1 MTSEAPAP
9 PAERA
14 ETEDASG
21 RRRDS
26 RRRTDGELVVE
37 VAPHNCFACGSL
49 NEHGLH
55 LDLHVDG
62 DRCWT
67 ETVLADRFQGWDGI
81 AHGGIVATL
90 LDEAMAWS
98 LAATDNWGVTA
109 RMTIAFRKP
118 IPIGALVRAEG
129 WSTDRRRRVIDTA
142 SRIVDVATGDVLA
155 TAEATY
161 VAADAERKAQLQAR
175 YRFRLV
181 AEDGR
186 HRPSTT

>member
-1 MTSEAPAP
+1 VDSNVGPTLGPL
-9 PAERA
+9 
-14 ETEDASG
+14 SG
-21 RRRDS
+21 RS
-26 RRRTDGELVVE
+26 ELVIE

-67 ETVLADRFQGWDGI
+67 ETELAERFQGWDGI

-109 RMTIAFRKP
+109 RMSIVFRKP
-118 IPIGALVRAEG
+118 IPIGTRIRAEG
-129 WSTDRRRRVIDTA
+129 WMTERRRRVIDTA
-142 SRIVDVATGDVLA
+142 ARIVDAATGEVLA
-155 TAEATY
+155 TSDATY
-161 VAADAERKAQLQAR
+161 VAADDERKAQLQAR
-175 YRFRLV
+175 YRFRLIADPA
-181 AEDGR
+181 AERG
-186 HRPSTT
+186 PGA

>member
-1 MTSEAPAP
+1 VDPDTAGRSRAPAG
-9 PAERA
+9 
-14 ETEDASG
+14 DQ
-21 RRRDS
+21 
-26 RRRTDGELVVE
+26 ELVIE
-37 VAPHNCFACGSL
+37 VAPHNCFACGAL

-67 ETVLADRFQGWDGI
+67 ETALAERFQGWDGI

-109 RMTIAFRKP
+109 RLTIAFRKP
-118 IPIGALVRAEG
+118 IPIGTRIRAEG
-129 WSTDRRRRVIDTA
+129 WITDRRRRVIDTA
-142 SRIVDVATGDVLA
+142 ARIVDVATGDLLA
-155 TAEATY
+155 SGEATY
-161 VAADAERKAQLQAR
+161 VAADPERKEQLQAR

-181 AEDGR
+181 PDGGGR
-186 HRPSTT
+186 RGTPR

>member
-1 MTSEAPAP
+1 LTSEAATRT
-9 PAERA
+9 ASR
-14 ETEDASG
+14 TEHVDSNVGPTLGPLSG
-21 RRRDS
+21 RS
-26 RRRTDGELVVE
+26 ELVIE

-67 ETVLADRFQGWDGI
+67 ETELAERFQGWDGI

-109 RMTIAFRKP
+109 RMSIAFRKP
-118 IPIGALVRAEG
+118 IPIGTRIRAEG
-129 WSTDRRRRVIDTA
+129 WMTERRRRVIDTA
-142 SRIVDVATGDVLA
+142 ARIVDAASGDVLA
-155 TAEATY
+155 SGDATY
-161 VAADAERKAQLQAR
+161 VAADDERKAQLQAR
-175 YRFRLV
+175 YRFRLIADPA
-181 AEDGR
+181 AERG
-186 HRPSTT
+186 PGA